1 MTATVEATVEANVDT
16 GEQID
21 KLAERVDLAVSK
33 VRELTGP
40 AREQGLELKSAIE
53 EFHREGLTRIVRHLR
68 SDPRGKELLMELA
81 QDPTVFTLFAMH
93 GIVRTDAPAEETAPP
108 PPARVASGF
117 VPLGDLM
124 VAPGWKNGPALTELA
139 EGKPFRLDFGDNS
152 ILLVMLNGKVNAFRN
167 QCAHQGLPLDGGM
180 IDREACT
187 ITCPWHGFRYDVTT
201 GECLTAPQAQ
211 LERVEMKIDHGRV
224 QVKP

>member
-1 MTATVEATVEANVDT
+1 MTATAEIT
-16 GEQID
+16 EQID
-21 KLAERVDLAVSK
+21 KLAERVDVAVTR
-33 VRELTGP
+33 VRELTDP
-40 AREQGLELKSAIE
+40 AREHGLELKSAIE
-53 EFHREGLTRIVRHLR
+53 EFHREGLIRRVRHLR
-68 SDPRGKELLMELA
+68 ADPRGKELLMELA
-81 QDPTVFTLFAMH
+81 QDPSVYTLFVMH
-93 GIVRTDAPAEETAPP
+93 GIVRTDAPEEAPIRA
-108 PPARVASGF
+108 PAAQTASGF

-124 VAPGWKNGPALTELA
+124 VAPGWKNGPAVSELTE
-139 EGKPFRLDFGDNS
+139 GKTFRLDIGEIS
-152 ILLVMLNGKVNAFRN
+152 ILLVMMNGQVKAFRN

-211 LERVEMKIDHGRV
+211 LERIEMKIEQGRV